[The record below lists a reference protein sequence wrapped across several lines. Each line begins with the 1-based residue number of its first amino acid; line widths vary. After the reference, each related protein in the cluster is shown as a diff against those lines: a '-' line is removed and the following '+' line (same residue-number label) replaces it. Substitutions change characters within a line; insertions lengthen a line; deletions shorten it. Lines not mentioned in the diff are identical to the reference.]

1 MPNPLF
7 ARKPLAMLVEE
18 ARGEQRL
25 RRVLGPWTLTALGV
39 GAIVGTGIFILTG
52 VAAHDKTGP
61 ALILSFMVAGLA
73 CVLAALCYAE
83 FASMAPVAGSAY
95 TYAYATLGEL
105 LAWIIG
111 WDLVLEYTVAAAAVA
126 HGWSAHFRDLLHSFG
141 VNIPAALGNAPFDFD
156 PGGAR
161 FVATGAVLDL
171 PAIAIVAVLTCV
183 LVRGIRE
190 SARFNAVMVA
200 VKLAII
206 LFVIGVGA
214 FYVDPANWRP
224 FAPFGYSG
232 IAVFGKTLFGQAGPD
247 GAPVGVL
254 AGAAIMFFAYL
265 GFDAVSTQAE
275 ETRRPQ
281 RDVPLAIIAS
291 LLVCTVLYIAVAAV
305 LTGMVPSSQIDIDAP
320 VAGAFAQRGLPWA
333 RRLID
338 VGALTGITSVLL
350 VQLLAQPRI
359 LMAMG
364 RDGLIPPRLF
374 AAVHARYGTPW
385 KGTIVTACVV
395 ATLASLLPLRLLA
408 ELTNIG
414 TLFAFVI
421 VCGAVLVMRRI
432 DPHAPRP
439 FRVPL
444 VPFVPI
450 LGILI
455 CLLLMLA
462 LPAENWLRL
471 IIWLAVGLA
480 IYFGYGRQRS
490 VLARMRAENTA
501 GR

>member
-7 ARKPLAMLVEE
+7 ARKPLALLLEE
-18 ARGEQRL
+18 SRGERRL
-25 RRVLGPWTLTALGV
+25 HRVLGPWTLTALGI

-52 VAAHDKTGP
+52 VAAHDKAGP
-61 ALILSFMVAGLA
+61 ALIVSFVVAGLA
-73 CVLAALCYAE
+73 CVLSALCYAE

-141 VNIPAALGNAPFDFD
+141 ATLPAGLTNAPFDFD
-156 PGGAR
+156 PALGR
-161 FVATGAVLDL
+161 FVPTGAVLDL
-171 PAIAIVAVLTCV
+171 PAIAIVAVITVV

-190 SARFNAVMVA
+190 SARFNAVMVV
-200 VKLAII
+200 VKLAVV
-206 LFVIGVGA
+206 LFVIAVGA
-214 FYVDPANWRP
+214 FYVDPANWKP
-224 FAPFGYSG
+224 FAPFGWSG
-232 IAVFGKTLFGQAGPD
+232 LAIFGKTLFGQAGPG
-247 GAPVGVL
+247 GAPLGVL
-254 AGAAIMFFAYL
+254 AGAAIIFFAYL

-281 RDVPLAIIAS
+281 RDVPFGIIGS
-291 LLVCTVLYIAVAAV
+291 LLVCTVLYIAVSAI
-305 LTGMVPSSQIDIDAP
+305 LTGMVPYDRIDINAP
-320 VAGAFAQRGLPWA
+320 VSDAFAQRGLPWA

-364 RDGLIPPRLF
+364 RDGLIPPGVF
-374 AAVHARYGTPW
+374 AAVHPRFGTPW
-385 KGTIVTACVV
+385 KATIVTACVV
-395 ATLASLLPLRLLA
+395 ATLSSLLPLRILA
-408 ELTNIG
+408 DLTNIG
-414 TLFAFVI
+414 TLLAFVI
-421 VCGAVLVMRRI
+421 VCSAVLIMRRV
-432 DPHAPRP
+432 DPQAARP

-444 VPFVPI
+444 VPLLPG

-455 CLLLMLA
+455 CLLLMFS

-471 IIWLAVGLA
+471 VIWLAVGLA
-480 IYFGYGRQRS
+480 VYFGYGRRRS
-490 VLARMRAENTA
+490 VLARLRA

>member
-1 MPNPLF
+1 MPSSLF
-7 ARKPLAMLVEE
+7 ARKPLNLLREE
-18 ARGEQRL
+18 AHDEHRL
-25 RRVLGPWTLTALGV
+25 RRVLGPWTLTALGI
-39 GAIVGTGIFILTG
+39 GAIVGTGIFVLTG

-61 ALILSFMVAGLA
+61 ALIISFAVAGLA

-141 VNIPAALGNAPFDFD
+141 VNLPAAITGSPFDFD
-156 PGGAR
+156 PDAGR
-161 FVATGAVLDL
+161 FVTTGAVVDL
-171 PAIAIVAVLTCV
+171 PAILVVAALTVV

-200 VKLAII
+200 VKLSVV
-206 LFVIGVGA
+206 LFVIGVGI
-214 FYVDPANWRP
+214 FYLDPANWRP
-224 FAPFGYSG
+224 FAPFGFSG
-232 IAVFGKTLFGQAGPD
+232 VAIFGHTIFGQSGPD

-275 ETRRPQ
+275 ETRHPQ
-281 RDVPLAIIAS
+281 RDVPFGIIMS
-291 LLVCTVLYIAVAAV
+291 LVVCTVLYIAVAAV
-305 LTGMVPSSQIDIDAP
+305 LTGMVPSSEIDINAP
-320 VAGAFAQRGLPWA
+320 VASAFAQRGLPWA

-338 VGALTGITSVLL
+338 VGAITGITSVLL

-364 RDGLIPPRLF
+364 RDGLLPPRIF
-374 AAVHARYGTPW
+374 AAVHPRFGTPW
-385 KGTIVTACVV
+385 LATIVTAGVV
-395 ATLASLLPLRLLA
+395 AALGSLLPLRLLA

-421 VCGAVLVMRRI
+421 VCTAVLVMRRVQ
-432 DPHAPRP
+432 PHAERP

-444 VPFVPI
+444 VPLVPI
-450 LGILI
+450 LGIVI

-471 IIWLAVGLA
+471 GAWLALGLV
-480 IYFGYGRQRS
+480 IYFGYGRKRS
-490 VLARMRAENTA
+490 ILARLR
-501 GR
+501 GRGDA

>member
-1 MPNPLF
+1 M
-7 ARKPLAMLVEE
+7 
-18 ARGEQRL
+18 
-25 RRVLGPWTLTALGV
+25 
-39 GAIVGTGIFILTG
+39 
-52 VAAHDKTGP
+52 
-61 ALILSFMVAGLA
+61 
-73 CVLAALCYAE
+73 
-83 FASMAPVAGSAY
+83 
-95 TYAYATLGEL
+95 
-105 LAWIIG
+105 
-111 WDLVLEYTVAAAAVA
+111 AAATVA

-141 VNIPAALGNAPFDFD
+141 VTIPAALGNAPFDFD

-171 PAIAIVAVLTCV
+171 PAIAIVAALTFV

-214 FYVDPANWRP
+214 CYVDPANWRP

-232 IAVFGKTLFGQAGPD
+232 IAVFGKTLFGQTGPD

-305 LTGMVPSSQIDIDAP
+305 LTGMVPSSQLDIDAP
-320 VAGAFAQRGLPWA
+320 VASAFAQRGLPWA

-364 RDGLIPPRLF
+364 RDGLIPPRIF
-374 AAVHARYGTPW
+374 AAVHERYGTPW

-395 ATLASLLPLRLLA
+395 AILASLLPLRLLA

-421 VCGAVLVMRRI
+421 VCGAVLVMRHI
-432 DPHAPRP
+432 DPRAPRP

-444 VPFVPI
+444 MPFVPI

-471 IIWLAVGLA
+471 IVWLAVGLA
-480 IYFGYGRQRS
+480 IYFGYGRKRS
-490 VLARMRAENTA
+490 VLARMRARDPA
-501 GR
+501 GP

>member
-7 ARKPLAMLVEE
+7 ARKPLALLLDES
-18 ARGEQRL
+18 RGEQRL
-25 RRVLGPWTLTALGV
+25 RRVLGPWTLTALGI
-39 GAIVGTGIFILTG
+39 GGIVGTGIFILTG

-61 ALILSFMVAGLA
+61 ALVVSFMVAGLA
-73 CVLAALCYAE
+73 CVLSALCYAE

-126 HGWSAHFRDLLHSFG
+126 HGWSAHCRDLLHSFG
-141 VNIPAALGNAPFDFD
+141 AHIPAALGNAPFDFD
-156 PGGAR
+156 PALGR

-171 PAIAIVAVLTCV
+171 PAILIVAILAWV

-200 VKLAII
+200 VKLSVI
-206 LFVIGVGA
+206 LFVIAVGA

-224 FAPFGYSG
+224 FAPYGWSGVAIFGHTLL
-232 IAVFGKTLFGQAGPD
+232 GKSAPD

-281 RDVPLAIIAS
+281 RDVPLGIVMS
-291 LLVCTVLYIAVAAV
+291 LLVCTVLYIVVAGV
-305 LTGMVPSSQIDIDAP
+305 LTGMVPYDRLDIDAP
-320 VAGAFAQRGLPWA
+320 VSDAFAQRGLPWA

-374 AAVHARYGTPW
+374 AAVHPSFGTPW
-385 KGTIVTACVV
+385 KATIVTAVV
-395 ATLASLLPLRLLA
+395 VSILASLLPLRLLA

-414 TLFAFVI
+414 TLFAFVV
-421 VCGAVLVMRRI
+421 VCAAVLVMRRVQ
-432 DPHAPRP
+432 PRAERP

-444 VPFVPI
+444 APLTPL
-450 LGILI
+450 LGIAI
-455 CLLLMLA
+455 CLVLMLS

-471 IIWLAVGLA
+471 VVWLALGLV
-480 IYFGYGRQRS
+480 IYFGYGRRNS
-490 VLARMRAENTA
+490 VLARLRARQR
-501 GR
+501 GD

>member
-1 MPNPLF
+1 M
-7 ARKPLAMLVEE
+7 
-18 ARGEQRL
+18 
-25 RRVLGPWTLTALGV
+25 
-39 GAIVGTGIFILTG
+39 
-52 VAAHDKTGP
+52 
-61 ALILSFMVAGLA
+61 
-73 CVLAALCYAE
+73 
-83 FASMAPVAGSAY
+83 
-95 TYAYATLGEL
+95 
-105 LAWIIG
+105 
-111 WDLVLEYTVAAAAVA
+111 AAATVA

-141 VNIPAALGNAPFDFD
+141 VTIPAALGNAPFDFD

-171 PAIAIVAVLTCV
+171 PAIAIVAALTCV

-214 FYVDPANWRP
+214 CYVDPENWRP

-232 IAVFGKTLFGQAGPD
+232 IAVFGITLFGQTGPD

-320 VAGAFAQRGLPWA
+320 VASAFAQRGLPWA

-359 LMAMG
+359 LMAIK
-364 RDGLIPPRLF
+364 RDGLIPPRIF
-374 AAVHARYGTPW
+374 AAVHERYGTPW

-421 VCGAVLVMRRI
+421 VCGAVLVMRHI
-432 DPHAPRP
+432 DPRAPRP

-444 VPFVPI
+444 MPFVPI

-471 IIWLAVGLA
+471 IVWLAVGLA
-480 IYFGYGRQRS
+480 IYFGYGRKRS
-490 VLARMRAENTA
+490 VLARMRARDPA
-501 GR
+501 GP